1 MHRSRKADLPSQ
13 DQGCE
18 WGYSRIEITITYF
31 YIHRAYFCLQRSI
44 SKIVSFKKAGIFIR

>member
-1 MHRSRKADLPSQ
+1 MHRSRKAGLPSQ

-18 WGYSRIEITITYF
+18 WGFSRIEITITYL

-44 SKIVSFKKAGIFIR
+44 SKIISFKKAGIFIR